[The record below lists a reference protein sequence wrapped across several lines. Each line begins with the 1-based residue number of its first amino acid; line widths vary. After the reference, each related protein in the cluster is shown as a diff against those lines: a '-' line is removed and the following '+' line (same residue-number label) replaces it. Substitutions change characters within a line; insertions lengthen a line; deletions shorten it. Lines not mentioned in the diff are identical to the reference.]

1 MPSAINP
8 VLSLPRNGK
17 TPDPVSHDYLTA
29 PQFERA
35 GLNAKIGDTATK
47 VLAAVVSFALIAAAW
62 PLILEPFYGALGFR
76 INTSPVQ
83 FLLNLSIAVGAALL
97 LPARLTSFR
106 DVSLN
111 LLYYT
116 YFLPV
121 FVYSAMQKTPYRV
134 QLDGISIRT
143 SLITLASFILLV
155 VISAIPLHFRF
166 PARISPRGF
175 RDFIAVITVAILI
188 AFMFFIGLSGFNI
201 DLGRVYEF
209 RDANTEALP
218 SILLYLWPLVAR
230 FLLIYVIFQAW
241 RSKDLTMLAFA
252 LIALILFI
260 GFTNQKN
267 TLWFLAIAGVIL
279 LFNVRKFAL
288 FYVAMNGL
296 TFLALLLQYFN
307 PGQLA
312 FLPDMIVR
320 RTLATKAMLTDVYI
334 DLFSDI
340 GHQHWSFSKISFG
353 LTDTTHPAKAS
364 IMVGDAL
371 QTPGAD
377 AGTGWIGAGYA
388 EWGLWGVGLETIV
401 VGVVLAIG
409 NTISPQHRVLIV
421 TLAVFV
427 AGVVPEADVFAAI
440 LNWGVGA
447 GLILALAV
455 NQHTLQHGAEGH
467 GPARQIRPR
476 VLSPAEARRHA
487 ITP

>member
-1 MPSAINP
+1 LPSAINP

-17 TPDPVSHDYLTA
+17 TPDPVSEDYLRA
-29 PQFERA
+29 PQLERA
-35 GLNAKIGDTATK
+35 GLNAKIGDTTTK

-62 PLILEPFYGALGFR
+62 PLILEPFYAGLGFR

-83 FLLNLSIAVGAALL
+83 FLLNLSIAVAAALL

-106 DVSLN
+106 DISLN

-116 YFLPV
+116 YILPI

-143 SLITLASFILLV
+143 SLITLGSFVLLV
-155 VISAIPLHFRF
+155 LISAIPLRFKF
-166 PARISPRGF
+166 PASISARGF
-175 RDFIAVITVAILI
+175 RDFIAAITVAILI
-188 AFMFFIGLSGFNI
+188 AFVFFIGFGGFNI

-209 RDANTEALP
+209 RDANTQALP

-241 RSKDLTMLAFA
+241 RSKDLPMIAFA
-252 LIALILFI
+252 LVSLVLFI

-279 LFNVRKFAL
+279 MFNVRKFAS
-288 FYVAMNGL
+288 FYVTLNGL
-296 TFLALLLQYFN
+296 TFIALLLQYFN

-340 GHQHWSFSKISFG
+340 GHQHWAFSKISFG

-388 EWGLWGVGLETIV
+388 ELGLWGVGLETIV
-401 VGVVLAIG
+401 VGLILAVG
-409 NTISPQHRVLIV
+409 NTISPNNRVLIV
-421 TLAVFV
+421 ALAVFV
-427 AGVVPEADVFAAI
+427 AGVVPEADVFAAV

-455 NQHTLQHGAEGH
+455 NQHSLRPGVESH
-467 GPARQIRPR
+467 GPRIRNR
-476 VLSPAEARRHA
+476 ALSPAEAHGRA
-487 ITP
+487 FAP